1 MDTLRSGSPRD
12 IPSQQSQ
19 VMQSSIDDHSLA
31 ETGGGDP
38 RAILSLKNIT
48 KRFPGAIA
56 LQEIDFTLRSGEVHV
71 LFGENG
77 AGKSTLTNIILGI
90 LKVEEGQMQFAG
102 QSVRLGDP
110 HLMRNLGVSAVF
122 QEFSLVS
129 EMTVEENLYLGR
141 ELRHG
146 VFLDKVQM
154 RKQTTSIMKQ
164 LGFDILPAAKISS
177 LSRAQQQMV
186 EIAKALLFK
195 PKVLILDEPT
205 ASLTEAESET
215 LFGVID
221 DLRRSGVGIVY
232 ISHRMAEIRKL
243 ADRITVL
250 RDGKLIGVVEARNTS
265 NDELIEMMTGRVSGI
280 LYPVTAHQPGSKRL
294 QVRNLTTRSGTVKN
308 ADIHVC
314 AGEIV
319 GIAGLVGCGK
329 SELARAVFGLEQIAQ
344 GQVLVNGDDVPV
356 PDPATLLKKGVCYFP
371 SDRATEGLAM
381 NRTVVE
387 NASLTALMTPKVSR
401 FGVLQLQ
408 EEFSQMTNILDR
420 LNLRPLNMH
429 ALAAAFS
436 GGNKQK
442 IVLARGFARNTEIF
456 LFDEPTVG
464 IDVGAKAEI
473 YALISELALN
483 GAAVLLVSSEL
494 PEVLGLSHRAY
505 VMCNGDVVAELQG
518 EQLAE
523 ENVLPHFFPG
533 NRSRLTAGLG
543 GTI

>member
-1 MDTLRSGSPRD
+1 MDTLRSDLPRGTSSRQ
-12 IPSQQSQ
+12 PH
-19 VMQSSIDDHSLA
+19 VMQSSFDDPSLA
-31 ETGGGDP
+31 ETGNGDSQ
-38 RAILSLKNIT
+38 AILSLKNIT

-56 LQEIDFTLRSGEVHV
+56 LQAIDFTLRSGEVHV

-90 LKVEEGQMQFAG
+90 LKADEGQMQFAG

-110 HLMRNLGVSAVF
+110 HLMRNLGISAVF
-122 QEFSLVS
+122 QEFSLVT
-129 EMTVEENLYLGR
+129 EMAVEENLYLGR
-141 ELRHG
+141 ELRNG

-154 RKQTTSIMKQ
+154 RKQTTSIMKR
-164 LGFDILPAAKISS
+164 LGFDILPDARISS

-186 EIAKALLFK
+186 EIAKALLLK

-221 DLRRSGVGIVY
+221 DLRRTGVGIVY

-280 LYPVTAHQPGSKRL
+280 LYPDTAHHPGSKRL
-294 QVRNLTTRSGTVKN
+294 QVRNLTTRGGTVRN

-344 GQVLVNGDDVPV
+344 GQVLVNGAEI
-356 PDPATLLKKGVCYFP
+356 PDPSPAALLKKGVCYFP

-401 FGVLQLQ
+401 FGVLQLK
-408 EEFSQMTNILDR
+408 EEFSQMTKILDR

-429 ALAAAFS
+429 ASAAAFS

-518 EQLAE
+518 GQLAE

-533 NRSRLTAGLG
+533 NHSRLTA
-543 GTI
+543 

>member
-1 MDTLRSGSPRD
+1 MDTLRSDLPRGTS
-12 IPSQQSQ
+12 SQQPH
-19 VMQSSIDDHSLA
+19 VMQSSFDDPSLA
-31 ETGGGDP
+31 ETGNGDSQ
-38 RAILSLKNIT
+38 AILSLKNIT

-56 LQEIDFTLRSGEVHV
+56 LQAIDFTLRSGEVHV

-90 LKVEEGQMQFAG
+90 LKADEGQMQFAG

-110 HLMRNLGVSAVF
+110 HLMRNLGISAVF
-122 QEFSLVS
+122 QEFSLVT
-129 EMTVEENLYLGR
+129 EMAVEENLYLGR
-141 ELRHG
+141 ELRNG

-154 RKQTTSIMKQ
+154 RKQTTSIMKR
-164 LGFDILPAAKISS
+164 LGFDILPDARISS

-186 EIAKALLFK
+186 EIAKALLLK

-221 DLRRSGVGIVY
+221 DLRRTGVGIVY

-250 RDGKLIGVVEARNTS
+250 RDGKLIGVVEASNTS

-280 LYPVTAHQPGSKRL
+280 LYPDTAHHPGSKRL
-294 QVRNLTTRSGTVKN
+294 QVRNLTTRGGTVRN

-344 GQVLVNGDDVPV
+344 GQVLVNGAEI
-356 PDPATLLKKGVCYFP
+356 PDPSPAALLKKGVCYFP

-401 FGVLQLQ
+401 FGVLQLK
-408 EEFSQMTNILDR
+408 EEFSQMTKILDR

-429 ALAAAFS
+429 ASAAAFS

-518 EQLAE
+518 GQLAE

-533 NRSRLTAGLG
+533 NHSRLTA
-543 GTI
+543 